1 MEVEEEGTTGGLRDK
16 KSLRAQACEKKSMMS
31 SESRLHLIVIFNPL
45 LSVKGTDL
53 CDS

>member
-1 MEVEEEGTTGGLRDK
+1 MEEEGTTGGLRDK